1 MMPTSY
7 NWRHQKTLMPH
18 IVMQSSGQRR
28 LRSAQRTTLHWT
40 VLGWRRGAHTCQHST
55 PNYSRINLHLFLSG
69 LLRQFLNTSNMLYF
83 HLWFLKVSDWLHPEI
98 KDYSV
103 FWYFMF
109 PPLKWRICC
118 WGSFLN
124 SEFLPL
130 GISHLAWT
138 CVLFFSQKPS
148 TTEVSQS
155 TPTRLDCSPGG
166 PAAQRKAFSTCNFL
180 NDNLQLSKWCKSHN
194 KVMLYRICWQTHM
207 SHLLFC

>member
-7 NWRHQKTLMPH
+7 NWHHQNTLMPH

-83 HLWFLKVSDWLHPEI
+83 HVWFLKVSDWLHPEI

-130 GISHLAWT
+130 HLPLGMDL
-138 CVLFFSQKPS
+138 CSLFFPKAKHHWSLTEY
-148 TTEVSQS
+148 TTKTWLQS
-155 TPTRLDCSPGG
+155 WWSSCTEEG
-166 PAAQRKAFSTCNFL
+166 FL
-180 NDNLQLSKWCKSHN
+180 HMQLSKW
-194 KVMLYRICWQTHM
+194 
-207 SHLLFC
+207 